1 MLYRFRIILDAEEDV
16 FRDIEILSDST
27 LEDFHNAIFQSF
39 GFDGNE
45 MASFYTSDDDWNQGE
60 EISQVD
66 MTDGESDIRLMEETT
81 LEDVVSEDQPKLIYV
96 YDFLSMWTF
105 LVELAEIAEPEPG
118 MTYPNLMYV
127 HGQLPTAPPDKEFK
141 AEENDF
147 ETDLDDDFDIDD
159 YDDLSFDE
167 NWN

>member
-16 FRDIEILSDST
+16 FRDIEILSDSS

-66 MTDGESDIRLMEETT
+66 MTEGEGDIRLMEETS

-105 LVELAEIAEPEPG
+105 LVELAEIAEPEAE

-141 AEENDF
+141 AEENEF
-147 ETDLDDDFDIDD
+147 ETDFDEDFDIDD

>member
-1 MLYRFRIILDAEEDV
+1 MLYRFRVILDAEDDV

-27 LEDFHNAIFQSF
+27 LEDFHNSIVQSF
-39 GFDGNE
+39 GFDGTE
-45 MASFYTSDDDWNQGE
+45 LASFYLSDDKWNQGE
-60 EISQVD
+60 EFSQFELEE
-66 MTDGESDIRLMEETT
+66 GESSVRLMNETT
-81 LEDVVSEDQPKLIYV
+81 LDEVVSESQLKLIYI

-118 MTYPNLMYV
+118 IEYPNLMFV
-127 HGQLPTAPPDKEFK
+127 HGQIPVTAPETEFIGK
-141 AEENDF
+141 KDEYDGDIDE
-147 ETDLDDDFDIDD
+147 DFDIDD

>member
-16 FRDIEILSDST
+16 FRDIELLSDST
-27 LEDFHNAIFQSF
+27 LEDFHHALFQSF

-66 MTDGESDIRLMEETT
+66 MTDGESDIRLMEETL
-81 LEDVVSEDQPKLIYV
+81 LEDVVSEDQPKLIYI

-105 LVELAEIAEPEPG
+105 LVELAEIAEPEVG

-127 HGQLPTAPPDKEFK
+127 HGQLPSAPPEKEFK
-141 AEENDF
+141 AEEDDF
-147 ETDLDDDFDIDD
+147 ETSFDDDFDIDD
-159 YDDLSFDE
+159 YDDLPFDE